1 MFDIGWVEMMV
12 VVIVMVI
19 VVGPKELP
27 GLLRTIGRG
36 IAQVR
41 AMARTFQDSIEELA
55 EETGLDEVRD
65 EVRAIRDFRLE
76 DEIEKTIDP
85 DGELREGIDAKLEDT
100 KTENGE
106 ADADA
111 AKIGADS
118 TLAEDTAEDKATDKA
133 TDNGADNGE
142 DKAKA
147 DNADPGAGGKT

>member
-55 EETGLDEVRD
+55 EETGLDEIRD

-85 DGELREGIDAKLEDT
+85 DGELREGID
-100 KTENGE
+100 
-106 ADADA
+106 
-111 AKIGADS
+111 S
-118 TLAEDTAEDKATDKA
+118 V
-133 TDNGADNGE
+133 
-142 DKAKA
+142 
-147 DNADPGAGGKT
+147 

>member
-12 VVIVMVI
+12 VVIVMII

-85 DGELREGIDAKLEDT
+85 DGELREGIDATLEDT
-100 KTENGE
+100 KIENGE